1 VRKQLSAFLL
11 TAIFLIWAVANISA
25 QTTTPSNITKVQL
38 SQAEIDRIVK
48 TFSEKEVEFRRS
60 LNNYGFRREV
70 VIQELGFG
78 GQIKGEYIRNSNFT
92 FDDNGKR
99 YEKIVFF
106 PMPTFGGV
114 TAEDLED
121 LGGVNPFALEPGK
134 IALYNFT
141 FVGKEKIDEL
151 NLYVFDVAP
160 KVTPDPKKSIDR
172 YFIGRIWVDDQD
184 LLIVKTKGKG
194 IPETKNNKFAVVET
208 WRENI
213 DGKYWFPTYSYA
225 NDELIFENG
234 STLKIKMKVRYFDFK
249 EASSTVKVLD
259 DGEVVDDKP
268 KTEIKPTPTPS
279 PTPKKP

>member
-48 TFSEKEVEFRRS
+48 TFSEKEVEFRRA

>member
-1 VRKQLSAFLL
+1 M

>member
-1 VRKQLSAFLL
+1 MRKQLSAFLL

-48 TFSEKEVEFRRS
+48 TFSEKEVEFRRA

>member
-1 VRKQLSAFLL
+1 MRKQLSAFLL

-234 STLKIKMKVRYFDFK
+234 STLKIKMKVRYSDFK